1 MRITEHSIE
10 DFAIKLLE
18 HLGYEYIYAPNIAP
32 EFPSDGGVAAAGGRG
47 GIFPSSG
54 GVPAAGGRGGIFPSS
69 GGVPAAGG
77 RGGIFPSSGGVP
89 AAGGRGGQ
97 DQRTSYE
104 EILLTHRLAEAVRRI
119 NPTVPPAA
127 QEEAIKEIQRI
138 HSPELLTNNE
148 SFHRLLTEGIKVSY
162 QKDGQQ
168 RGDLVWLID
177 FNTPE
182 NNDFIVANQFTVV
195 EDGVNKRPDVILFV
209 NGIPLVVIELKN
221 AADENATIKSAFRQI
236 ETYKAV
242 IPSLFTYNAFTIISD
257 GLEARAGTLS
267 SGMSRFMAW
276 KSADGKE
283 EASHLVSQM
292 ETLINGM
299 LNKETLLD
307 LVRHFIVFEKSKKED
322 SKTGVTTISTV
333 KKLAAYHQYY
343 AVNRAVESAMR
354 ATGYSPSLKGWHQ
367 PAADDG
373 VVNSPSLKGW
383 HQPAADDGV
392 VNSPSLKGWH
402 QPAADDGVVNSPS
415 LKGWHQPAA
424 DDGVVNSPSLKGWHQ
439 PAADDGV
446 VNSPSLKGWHQPA
459 ADDGVVNSPSLK
471 GWHQPAADD
480 GVVNSPS
487 LKGWHQP
494 AADDGVVNSPSLKG
508 WHRPEGDDGVVKRTS
523 KNYFS
528 LPYNPKLKDRAR
540 ELRKAG
546 NLPEVLFWNEVKNK
560 QFKGYD
566 FDRQKIIGNYIVD
579 FYCSNCQV
587 VIEIDGSSHDDKVEY
602 DAERDAFLES
612 LGLTVIHIPV
622 NDIMKQISSVMN
634 MLHEHP
640 ALAGT
645 KESPHPPAVGT
656 PPEEGDFVQESPES
670 YGVAG
675 VKSQPKGDRKGGVVW
690 HTQGSGK
697 SLSMVFFTGKIV
709 LALNNPTV
717 VVITDRNDLDDQLF
731 DTFASSTQLLRQEP
745 KQIENRN
752 DLKEKLKV
760 ASGGVIF
767 TTIQKF
773 SPEEGNVYET
783 LSERENI
790 VVIADEAHRTQYGF
804 KAKTVDEKDEQGNV
818 IGKKTVYGFAKYMR
832 DALPNATYIGFTGT
846 PIESTDVN
854 TPAVFGNYI
863 DVYDIA
869 QAVEDGAT
877 VRIYYESRLA
887 KVNLSE
893 EGKKLVEELDDELDG
908 EELTETQKAKAK
920 WTQLEALIGSENRI
934 KNVAND
940 IIQHFGQRQ
949 EVFEGKGMIVAM
961 SRRIAADLYGEIIKL
976 KPEWHSADLDKG
988 VIKVVMTAASSDGEK
1003 IAKHH
1008 TTKQQ
1013 RRMLADRM
1021 KDPDDELKLVIVRDM
1036 WLTGFD
1042 APSMHTLYIDKPMK
1056 GHNLMQAI
1064 ARVNRVYKDKPGGLV
1079 VDYLGIAS
1087 DLKKALSFYSDAGG
1101 KGDPTIA
1108 QAQAV
1113 ELMLEKLEVVSQMYS
1128 EFPSVGGVSAT
1139 GGRGGFPYEDYF
1151 QAETGQKLSM
1161 ILAAEEHILG
1171 LEDGK
1176 KRYINEV
1183 TALSKAFAI
1192 AVPHEQAM
1200 DVKDEV
1206 SFFQAVK
1213 ARLAKFDGTGSGRT
1227 DEEIET
1233 TIRQVIDQALV
1244 SEQVIDV
1251 FDAAGIKKPDISIL
1265 SEDFLM
1271 ELKGMEHKNV
1281 ALEVLKKLLNDEI
1294 IARSKKNLVKSK
1306 SLKEMLEN
1314 SIKKYHN
1321 KILTAAEVMD
1331 ELIKLS
1337 KEIVNMDSEAKKLGL
1352 SDFEYAFYTAVANND
1367 SAKQLMQQDKLR
1379 ELAVILTE
1387 RVKQNASIDWTIK
1400 ESVRAKLKVIIKRTL
1415 RQYGY
1420 PPDMQKLATETVLK
1434 QAEMIANELSN

>member
-1 MRITEHSIE
+1 MTRITENTIE

-18 HLGYEYIYAPNIAP
+18 NLGYEYVYAPSIAHDGENP
-32 EFPSDGGVAAAGGRG
+32 ERDSY
-47 GIFPSSG
+47 
-54 GVPAAGGRGGIFPSS
+54 
-69 GGVPAAGG
+69 
-77 RGGIFPSSGGVP
+77 
-89 AAGGRGGQ
+89 Q
-97 DQRTSYE
+97 DVILNQRLE
-104 EILLTHRLAEAVRRI
+104 DAVRRI
-119 NPTVPPAA
+119 NPNVPIEA

-148 SFHRLLTEGIKVSY
+148 SFHRFLTEGIPITKRVNGE
-162 QKDGQQ
+162 D
-168 RGDLVWLID
+168 RGDRVWLID
-177 FNTPE
+177 FDTPE
-182 NNDFIVANQFTVV
+182 NNEFLVANQFTVV
-195 EDGVNKRPDVILFV
+195 ENGVNKRPDVMLFV

-221 AADENATIKSAFRQI
+221 AADENATVKSAFRQI

-257 GLEARAGTLS
+257 GLEARAGTVS

-276 KSADGKE
+276 KSADGRE
-283 EASHLVSQM
+283 EASHLVGQL

-322 SKTGVTTISTV
+322 AKTGITTITTV

-343 AVNRAVESAMR
+343 AVNRAVESTLR
-354 ATGYSPSLKGWHQ
+354 ASGYAK
-367 PAADDG
+367 
-373 VVNSPSLKGW
+373 
-383 HQPAADDGV
+383 
-392 VNSPSLKGWH
+392 
-402 QPAADDGVVNSPS
+402 
-415 LKGWHQPAA
+415 
-424 DDGVVNSPSLKGWHQ
+424 
-439 PAADDGV
+439 
-446 VNSPSLKGWHQPA
+446 
-459 ADDGVVNSPSLK
+459 
-471 GWHQPAADD
+471 
-480 GVVNSPS
+480 
-487 LKGWHQP
+487 
-494 AADDGVVNSPSLKG
+494 
-508 WHRPEGDDGVVKRTS
+508 E
-523 KNYFS
+523 
-528 LPYNPKLKDRAR
+528 
-540 ELRKAG
+540 
-546 NLPEVLFWNEVKNK
+546 
-560 QFKGYD
+560 
-566 FDRQKIIGNYIVD
+566 
-579 FYCSNCQV
+579 
-587 VIEIDGSSHDDKVEY
+587 
-602 DAERDAFLES
+602 
-612 LGLTVIHIPV
+612 
-622 NDIMKQISSVMN
+622 MKEDLNILM
-634 MLHEHP
+634 
-640 ALAGT
+640 
-645 KESPHPPAVGT
+645 
-656 PPEEGDFVQESPES
+656 ESPES
-670 YGVAG
+670 YGVPG
-675 VKSQPKGDRKGGVVW
+675 VKSQASGDRKGGVVW

-709 LALNNPTV
+709 LALDNPTV

-731 DTFASSTQLLRQEP
+731 DTFAASTQLLRQEP
-745 KQIENRN
+745 KQIESRS

-804 KAKTVDEKDEQGNV
+804 KAKTVDDKDEQGNV

-832 DALPNATYIGFTGT
+832 DALPHATYIGFTGT

-893 EGKKLVEELDDELDG
+893 EGKKLVEDLDEELDN

-934 KNVAND
+934 QNVASD
-940 IIQHFGQRQ
+940 IVQHFGQRQ

-961 SRRIAADLYGEIIKL
+961 SRRIAADLYEEIIKL
-976 KPEWHSADLDKG
+976 KPEWHSDDLDKG
-988 VIKVVMTAASSDGEK
+988 GIKVVMTSTSSDGPK
-1003 IAKHH
+1003 MAKHH

-1013 RRMLADRM
+1013 RRILADRM
-1021 KDPDDELKLVIVRDM
+1021 KDPNDELKLVIVRDM

-1113 ELMLEKLEVVSQMYS
+1113 ELMQEKLEVVSQMYN
-1128 EFPSVGGVSAT
+1128 
-1139 GGRGGFPYEDYF
+1139 GFQYEDYF

-1161 ILAAEEHILG
+1161 ILAAEEHILC

-1213 ARLAKFDGTGSGRT
+1213 ARLVKFDVTGAGRT

-1265 SEDFLM
+1265 SEEFLL
-1271 ELKGMEHKNV
+1271 ELKGMKHKNV

-1294 IARSKKNLVKSK
+1294 KARSKKNLVKSK

-1314 SIKKYHN
+1314 SIKKYHS

-1331 ELIKLS
+1331 ELIQLS
-1337 KEIVNMDSEAKKLGL
+1337 KEIVSMDSEAQKLGL
-1352 SDFEYAFYTAVANND
+1352 SDFEYAFYTAVASND
-1367 SAKQLMQQDKLR
+1367 SAQQLMEQDKLR

-1387 RVKQNASIDWTIK
+1387 RVKKNASIDWTIK

-1434 QAEMIANELSN
+1434 QAEMIAKELTKD